1 MTTEFSVENPT
12 KLMEIESFLAN
23 NAYLSGEAL
32 PGKQDADIL
41 NQLNEVPER
50 SKYPN
55 LFSWWWNLSPFQ
67 ESARELWGKEKKKD
81 KKDKKDKKKDKKDDK
96 KKDKKDDKKEE
107 KKEEKKD
114 DDDIDLFGD
123 DDEDDVEAKK
133 ELEKKMAKAK
143 KQKEKEE
150 N

>member
-41 NQLNEVPER
+41 NQLSEVPER

-55 LFSWWWNLSPFQ
+55 LFSWWWNLSPF
-67 ESARELWGKEKKKD
+67 
-81 KKDKKDKKKDKKDDK
+81 
-96 KKDKKDDKKEE
+96 
-107 KKEEKKD
+107 
-114 DDDIDLFGD
+114 
-123 DDEDDVEAKK
+123 
-133 ELEKKMAKAK
+133 
-143 KQKEKEE
+143 
-150 N
+150 